1 MCSKKGFVIICLVIL
16 TALLITSCT
25 SKPVAVTGVTLDQA
39 SMTLTVGE
47 ATGTLV
53 ATVAPATATNKSVTW
68 SSSAPEVATVVDGV
82 VTPIIEGT
90 TTITVTTVDGG
101 FTTTCEL
108 TVVPVVVAA
117 TGVTLDQASMTLT
130 VGEATGTLVA
140 TVAPA
145 TATKKNL
152 TWSSSA
158 PEVATVVD
166 GVVTPI
172 IEGAATII
180 VTTVDG
186 GLTATCELTVA
197 LAGVAVTGVTLDQ
210 ASMTLTAGEATG
222 TLVAT
227 VAPATATNKSVT
239 WFSSAPE
246 VATVVDGVVTPIIEG
261 TTTIIVTTVDGGF
274 TATCEL
280 TVVPAVVAATGVTLD
295 QASMTLTV
303 GEATGTLVAT
313 VAPATATNQSVTWSS
328 SAPEVA
334 TVVDGV
340 VTPIIEGAATIIVT
354 TVDGGFTAT
363 CELTVVPAVVA
374 VTGVTLDQASMTLTA
389 GEATRMLVATVVP
402 ATATNKSV
410 TWSSSAPAV
419 AAVVD
424 GVVTPIIEGT
434 TTITVTTVDG
444 DFTAT

>member
-53 ATVAPATATNKSVTW
+53 ATVAPATAT
-68 SSSAPEVATVVDGV
+68 
-82 VTPIIEGT
+82 
-90 TTITVTTVDGG
+90 
-101 FTTTCEL
+101 
-108 TVVPVVVAA
+108 
-117 TGVTLDQASMTLT
+117 
-130 VGEATGTLVA
+130 
-140 TVAPA
+140 
-145 TATKKNL
+145 KKNL

-172 IEGAATII
+172 TEGTATIT

-186 GLTATCELTVA
+186 GFAATCELTVA

-210 ASMTLTAGEATG
+210 ASMTLTVGEATRI
-222 TLVAT
+222 LVVT
-227 VAPATATNKSVT
+227 VAPAAATNKSVT
-239 WFSSAPE
+239 WSSSAPE
-246 VATVVDGVVTPIIEG
+246 VATVVDGVVTPITEG
-261 TTTIIVTTVDGGF
+261 TTTITVTTVDGGF

-295 QASMTLTV
+295 QASMPLTV
-303 GEATGTLVAT
+303 GEATGTLVVT
-313 VAPATATNQSVTWSS
+313 VAPAAATNKSVTWSS

-334 TVVDGV
+334 AVVDGV
-340 VTPIIEGAATIIVT
+340 VTPIAEGTATITVT

-363 CELTVVPAVVA
+363 CELTVAKA
-374 VTGVTLDQASMTLTA
+374 L
-389 GEATRMLVATVVP
+389 
-402 ATATNKSV
+402 
-410 TWSSSAPAV
+410 
-419 AAVVD
+419 
-424 GVVTPIIEGT
+424 
-434 TTITVTTVDG
+434 
-444 DFTAT
+444 